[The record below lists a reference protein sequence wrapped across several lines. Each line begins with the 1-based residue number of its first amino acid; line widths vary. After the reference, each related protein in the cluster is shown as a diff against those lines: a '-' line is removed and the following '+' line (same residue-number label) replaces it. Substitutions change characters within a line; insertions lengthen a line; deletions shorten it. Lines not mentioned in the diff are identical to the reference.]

1 LVATR
6 YPAGSSTAP
15 GRRTG
20 SLMIE
25 HATQSYGFASAAAA
39 RARVGFLM
47 GNDVMGNGSW
57 PIPCTTHVKPQP
69 RLLVTLS

>member
-1 LVATR
+1 
-6 YPAGSSTAP
+6 
-15 GRRTG
+15 
-20 SLMIE
+20 MIE
-25 HATQSYGFASAAAA
+25 HATQSHGFASAAAA